1 MQKQTKNVITREFI
15 EKELRFYNTADIRST
30 LVLCGALSLIFVPF
44 TVGIVYGFFTLLKTT
59 WLKIL
64 FSVLL
69 GALTSAPVWLNLLS
83 LIINLKKR
91 KLLRNG
97 DFDIAVCEVQ
107 YKDEK
112 LVQRH
117 TEKFLHFVGFK
128 EKSVGNVDYDLS
140 SQGDEFYII
149 YYKGLT
155 DIEFIYSLKMYEFR
169 EK

>member
-1 MQKQTKNVITREFI
+1 MKKQTKNVITREFI

-30 LVLCGALSLIFVPF
+30 LVLCGALLLIFGPF
-44 TVGIVYGFFTLLKTT
+44 TLGVIYGFFTLLKTT

-64 FSVLL
+64 FSVLV

-83 LIINLKKR
+83 LRTSLKKR

-97 DFDIAVCEVQ
+97 DFDITVCEVQ

-112 LVQRH
+112 PVQRH

-128 EKSVGNVDYDLS
+128 EKSVGNVDYDLTA
-140 SQGDEFYII
+140 QGDEFYII
-149 YYKGLT
+149 HYKGHT
-155 DIEFIYSLKMYEFR
+155 DIELVYSLKMYVLK